1 MKILKDA
8 FAHYG
13 LGNAEVK
20 KAFWLSTEGDFC
32 NERAIHTI
40 FSMIFFKG
48 SHAGAFEIIRYWDM
62 LSDTTDVSKIKSPF
76 EIDTTLGIICQRNN

>member
-1 MKILKDA
+1 MKILKDS
-8 FAHYG
+8 FANYG

-20 KAFWLSTEGDFC
+20 KAFWFSTEGDFC
-32 NERAIHTI
+32 NER
-40 FSMIFFKG
+40 
-48 SHAGAFEIIRYWDM
+48 AGAFEIIRYWDM